1 MPNSISTQVFR
12 SLDWVLCKTAGIT
25 FDTIQFFNERNPNP
39 SPTPQWSDKPLLKSW
54 EKTKPTLGFPRQTD
68 SLCPACVKEAR
79 QAIISGQKDW
89 RDLMHEKVGE
99 IKAQIVE
106 RDGQI
111 WMVKQ
116 CPLHGHYED
125 MMAVDADFLKWIE
138 KQFPG
143 RDIPAHND
151 EGLHKVG
158 SSNVRYGRGSVL
170 TVDLTNRCNMMCDP
184 CFMDAN
190 QVGYVH
196 ELSWDEIKEIL
207 DNAVKIKPRRQM
219 SVQFSG
225 GEPTM
230 SPFFFDAIAYAR
242 KVGYNSVQA
251 ATNGI
256 EFAKSKE
263 FCRKAFAAGLRY
275 AYLQFDGIGNDANSH
290 RQIGNLFDVK
300 LRAIENMHQ
309 AGIEIVL
316 VVTIVN
322 NVNNDQVGSVVKF
335 AMENPKKI
343 SFVSFQPVSFTGR
356 DEDITP
362 ERRLRQRYTLSH
374 LAKDVSVQVGKIEPT
389 RDWFPISF
397 ISTFAGFA
405 DMVKGDES
413 QWGSLSCGCH
423 PNCGVGTA
431 IMINKETK
439 EWAPV
444 PRFLDAQGLT
454 RDITAITD
462 AARGK
467 KFSNFM
473 MALALLKNYH
483 PFRGPKGLK
492 LFDMFKK
499 FDKTWALTKHASVKY
514 GRTSPDRTI
523 DDTIKRRTEDPW
535 NFLFIAGM
543 WFQDLFNYDFR
554 RTEMCII
561 PYGTQQGEISFCA
574 YNTGI
579 GWRQIIENMH
589 KNATVAEWYR
599 THGKH
604 EIYAKGKNVNL
615 NTYEHS
621 LVIDANDAAR
631 VRHIE
636 HDIPVTAAE
645 ENRIRR
651 KKALE
656 EQAKVRAIYEE
667 LVLKKPQAAVVQ
679 IGSLSDIAKGV
690 PSNFANAG
698 KPVAIAPASGNSS
711 GQANGNGHSKA
722 NAAAAAK
729 SKEETAEAVAGD

>member
-1 MPNSISTQVFR
+1 M
-12 SLDWVLCKTAGIT
+12 
-25 FDTIQFFNERNPNP
+25 
-39 SPTPQWSDKPLLKSW
+39 
-54 EKTKPTLGFPRQTD
+54 
-68 SLCPACVKEAR
+68 
-79 QAIISGQKDW
+79 
-89 RDLMHEKVGE
+89 
-99 IKAQIVE
+99 
-106 RDGQI
+106 
-111 WMVKQ
+111 
-116 CPLHGHYED
+116 
-125 MMAVDADFLKWIE
+125 
-138 KQFPG
+138 
-143 RDIPAHND
+143 
-151 EGLHKVG
+151 
-158 SSNVRYGRGSVL
+158 
-170 TVDLTNRCNMMCDP
+170 
-184 CFMDAN
+184 
-190 QVGYVH
+190 
-196 ELSWDEIKEIL
+196 
-207 DNAVKIKPRRQM
+207 
-219 SVQFSG
+219 
-225 GEPTM
+225 
-230 SPFFFDAIAYAR
+230 
-242 KVGYNSVQA
+242 QA

-263 FCRKAFAAGLRY
+263 FARKAFEAGLRY
-275 AYLQFDGIGNDANSH
+275 VYLQFDGIGNDANSH

-300 LRAIENMHQ
+300 LRAIENMHE

-322 NVNNDQVGSVVKF
+322 NVNNDQVGAIVKF

-343 SFVSFQPVSFTGR
+343 AFISFQPVSFTGR

-374 LAKDVSVQVGKIEPT
+374 LANDVSKQVGRIEPN

-405 DMVKGDES
+405 DMVKGKES
-413 QWGSLSCGCH
+413 QWGSVSCGCH

-431 IMINKETK
+431 IMINKKTK

-444 PRFLDAQGLT
+444 PRFLDAQQLI
-454 RDITAITD
+454 RDVTAITD

-467 KFSNFM
+467 NFSNFM
-473 MALALLKNYH
+473 MAMALLKNYK
-483 PFRGPKGLK
+483 PFEGPKGLK
-492 LFDMFKK
+492 LYDLFKK
-499 FDKTWALTKHASVKY
+499 FDKTWALTKRSTTKY
-514 GRTSPDRTI
+514 GRTSPDRTYE
-523 DDTIKRRTEDPW
+523 DAMKRRAQDPW

-589 KNATVAEWYR
+589 KNATVAEWYK

-604 EIYAKGKNVNL
+604 EIYAKGRNVNL
-615 NTYEHS
+615 SSYEHS
-621 LVIDANDAAR
+621 LVIDAEDAAR

-645 ENRIRR
+645 ENRLRR

-667 LVLKKPQAAVVQ
+667 LVLKKAQPTIVQ
-679 IGSLSDIAKGV
+679 IGTASDIAKAV
-690 PSNFANAG
+690 PDNFSNANR
-698 KPVAIAPASGNSS
+698 PVTIAPAG
-711 GQANGNGHSKA
+711 GNGD
-722 NAAAAAK
+722 AAAK
-729 SKEETAEAVAGD
+729 ETAAEAVAGD